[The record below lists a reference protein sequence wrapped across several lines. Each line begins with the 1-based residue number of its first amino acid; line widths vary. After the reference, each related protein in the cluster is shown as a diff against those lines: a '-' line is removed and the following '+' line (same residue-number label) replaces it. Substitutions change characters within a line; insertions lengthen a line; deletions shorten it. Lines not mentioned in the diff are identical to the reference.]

1 MSIIT
6 FSFYI
11 FQSVKEINNNN
22 KQKNIQNKYG
32 DTPLHVAA
40 KSGQIKAATLLVE
53 KGANVDIKNNEG
65 RYCYEVV
72 DTKVQVQLSSIL
84 YSFSLF
90 QLDFGINE
98 EESTKISSEL
108 CYSNDYRRLTKEN
121 FFEPINSIQLMNNFR
136 LYNDPI
142 MKNFLED
149 IIQTT
154 SYTSL
159 LSLLNDDYYQELKN
173 GTIIIENNRKTNH
186 WDCYQFCLALRIL
199 SFASPPIRS
208 LCMPFFI

>member
-208 LCMPFFI
+208 LCMLFFI